1 VDANTFGK
9 LFRLTTC
16 GESHGPA
23 LAGIVDGCLPGVP
36 LNEEIIQAELDRR
49 KPGQGGPA
57 ATARREEDKVRL
69 ISGVFEGVTTGT
81 PIGFVIENTDQRS
94 GDYSQIK
101 DVFRPG
107 HGDMTYQAKYGVRDY
122 RGGGRASGRETACR
136 VAGGAVAA
144 AMLAPRGV
152 TVCAQT
158 VELGGIKAES
168 HDPEGAL
175 GRPYFAADPGV
186 VDAWDKRVRAL
197 KAEGETLGGVVE
209 VIARGVPA
217 GLGEPVFDKLDA
229 RLAYALMGVGAVK
242 GVEIGSGF
250 FASRLLGSENNDEIL
265 CPGPKGFAS
274 NNAGGVLAGIS
285 SGQDLVIRA
294 AVKPIASIAKPQR
307 AITAGGEPATITVG
321 GRHDI
326 CAIPRIVPVLR
337 AMVLLTLADFW
348 LLAGR
353 R

>member
-1 VDANTFGK
+1 
-9 LFRLTTC
+9 
-16 GESHGPA
+16 
-23 LAGIVDGCLPGVP
+23 
-36 LNEEIIQAELDRR
+36 
-49 KPGQGGPA
+49 
-57 ATARREEDKVRL
+57 
-69 ISGVFEGVTTGT
+69 
-81 PIGFVIENTDQRS
+81 
-94 GDYSQIK
+94 
-101 DVFRPG
+101 
-107 HGDMTYQAKYGVRDY
+107 M
-122 RGGGRASGRETACR
+122 
-136 VAGGAVAA
+136 
-144 AMLAPRGV
+144 
-152 TVCAQT
+152 
-158 VELGGIKAES
+158 
-168 HDPEGAL
+168 
-175 GRPYFAADPGV
+175 
-186 VDAWDKRVRAL
+186 DAWDKRVRAL

-209 VIARGVPA
+209 VIAKGVPA

-250 FASRLLGSENNDEIL
+250 FAARLLGGENNDEIL
-265 CPGPKGFAS
+265 RPGPGGFAS

-307 AITAGGEPATITVG
+307 TVTTAGEAATITVG

>member
-1 VDANTFGK
+1 VDANTYGK

-36 LNEEIIQAELDRR
+36 VSEQAVQAELDRR

-94 GDYSQIK
+94 KDYSGIK
-101 DVFRPG
+101 DLYRPG

-136 VAGGAVAA
+136 VAGGAIAA
-144 AMLAPRGV
+144 ALLSARGV
-152 TVCAQT
+152 MVHAQT
-158 VELGGIKAES
+158 VELGGVKAAS
-168 HDPEGAL
+168 SDPEGAL
-175 GRPYFAADPGV
+175 TRPYFAADPGV

-209 VIARGVPA
+209 VIAKGVPA

-250 FASRLLGSENNDEIL
+250 FAARLLGGENNDEIL
-265 CPGPKGFAS
+265 RPGPGGFAS

-307 AITAGGEPATITVG
+307 TVTTAGEAATITVG